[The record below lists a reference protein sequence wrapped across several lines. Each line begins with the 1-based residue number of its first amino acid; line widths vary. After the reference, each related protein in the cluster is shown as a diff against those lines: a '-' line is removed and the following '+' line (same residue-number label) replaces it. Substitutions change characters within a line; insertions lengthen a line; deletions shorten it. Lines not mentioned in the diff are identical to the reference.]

1 MPVYAF
7 EAIDASGK
15 KLRREVEAGNKNEA
29 LQKIK
34 GMNLRP
40 TKLQERKG
48 ATTAAAA
55 GPADEK
61 KKGGLVLFD
70 RISQQD
76 LTTFTQ
82 QLATLQDAGLPI
94 VRSLKILGQ
103 QMRPGKFKSQIDH
116 ITQEVEGG
124 STFSEAL
131 QRFPKTFN
139 TLFVA
144 MVRAGEAGGVLDVI
158 LNRLSE
164 FMEKSLRLKKKV
176 RGAMIYPIAVI
187 MVATVILVVIMTQ
200 VVPSFKSM
208 FADIGQQL
216 PMATQLLLDASEI
229 IKSYWW
235 AAPAVV
241 FLIWLGMRYASR
253 TEQGGLMLDK
263 FKLKVPVFG
272 QIIKKSTISRFCR
285 TLGTLI
291 SSGVPI
297 LDALSIVREAVGN
310 RVVAHAIT
318 SVHGSIREG
327 ETIAEPLAQSGV
339 FDPLLVNMIDIGE
352 ETGELDKMLN
362 KIADNYD
369 LDVDVLVDAMSSLL
383 EPVLIVGMGLVVGFI
398 VIALFMPL
406 VSIISSI

>member
-48 ATTAAAA
+48 ATAAATA

-229 IKSYWW
+229 IKSNWW
-235 AAPAVV
+235 SAPAVV
-241 FLIWLGMRYASR
+241 FLIWFGMRYASR
-253 TEQGGLMLDK
+253 TEQGGLLLDK

-310 RVVAHAIT
+310 RVVANAIT